1 MAGNHAPD
9 GHRTPLRAEIRAT
22 LALALPLIVGNFAQ
36 AAINTTD
43 VLILGRY
50 DVGALAASA
59 LGVNLFIAFAI
70 FAVGLVTAAS
80 PMIALERGRRP
91 HSVRDIRRTVRQ
103 ACRAS
108 AAVCIPIWAI
118 LWNTG
123 PIMLLLG
130 QDAALSEA
138 AAGYVRIMMWGL
150 LPFLIFS
157 VLRYYV
163 AALERPVWGVIV
175 TIIGV
180 GFNAAADWVLVFGL
194 LGFPELGL
202 TGAAIAS
209 VIANCILMF
218 GMVIVV
224 YTVVPFRR
232 YRLFGRFWQSDRP
245 RFAGIMRLG
254 LPIAVT
260 LSLEVTVFNAAVF
273 LMGLID
279 RESLAAHA
287 IAIQV
292 ASLAFMIPFGL
303 AQAATVRVGIWHGR
317 EDRKGVARAG
327 TVALGLGCGA
337 ALLQSATMIA
347 IPGQLVGLFVDP
359 ADPEGLPVFRH
370 AVSFLV
376 IAALFQ
382 FVDAAQALGA
392 GVLRGLHD
400 TRVPMLFAAI
410 GYWVVGIGLAVW
422 LGFPMELDGI
432 GIWIGLA
439 AGLAAVAVLMVS
451 RWTMRERIGLVRCG

>member
-1 MAGNHAPD
+1 MATKPALD
-9 GHRTPLRAEIRAT
+9 GRTTPLRAEIRAT

-50 DVGALAASA
+50 DVDALAASA
-59 LGVNLFIAFAI
+59 LGVNIFIAFAI

-80 PMIALERGRRP
+80 PMIASERGRKP
-91 HSVRDIRRTVRQ
+91 HSIRDVRRTVRQ
-103 ACRAS
+103 ACWAS
-108 AAVCIPIWAI
+108 AAVCIPIWAM
-118 LWNTG
+118 LWNTEA
-123 PIMLLLG
+123 IMRLLG

-138 AAGYVRIMMWGL
+138 AASYVRVMMWGL
-150 LPFLIFS
+150 LPFLIFC

-163 AALERPVWGVIV
+163 AALERPIWGVIV

-180 GFNAAADWVLVFGL
+180 GFNAVADWVLVFGL
-194 LGFPELGL
+194 FGFPELGL
-202 TGAAIAS
+202 IGAAIAS
-209 VIANCILMF
+209 LIANCVLMF
-218 GMVIVV
+218 GMMIAVSMVA
-224 YTVVPFRR
+224 PFRR
-232 YRLFGRFWQSDRP
+232 YRLFGRFWQSDWP
-245 RFAGIMRLG
+245 RFIGIMSLG

-292 ASLAFMIPFGL
+292 ASLAFMIPFSV

-317 EDRKGVARAG
+317 EDKTGVARAG

-337 ALLQSATMIA
+337 ALLLSTTMVLL
-347 IPGQLVGLFVDP
+347 PEQLVGLFVDP
-359 ADPEGLPVFRH
+359 ADPESAPVFRH
-370 AVSFLV
+370 AVSFLI

-382 FVDAAQALGA
+382 LVDAAQAVGA

-410 GYWVVGIGLAVW
+410 GYWVVGLGLAIW
-422 LGFPMELDGI
+422 LGFPMEMAGV

-439 AGLAAVAVLMVS
+439 AGLAAAAVLMVS
-451 RWTMRERIGLVRCG
+451 RWAMRERIGLVRYG